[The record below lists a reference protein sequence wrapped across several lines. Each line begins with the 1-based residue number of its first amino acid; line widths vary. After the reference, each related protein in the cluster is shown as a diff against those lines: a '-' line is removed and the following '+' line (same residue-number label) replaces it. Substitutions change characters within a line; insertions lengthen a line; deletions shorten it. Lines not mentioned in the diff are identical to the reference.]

1 MTVAAAAGPERPRPP
16 SLGRW
21 RGPVFVVL
29 TIVIAYGLLYLGV
42 IYAANSIN
50 RPLSVND
57 ALSQTEQQFINAIT
71 IGAVYALIAL
81 GYTMVYGIIELI
93 NFAHGEVFMCGSF
106 VSWWLLT
113 TLGFSGAINDP
124 VVLAAVL
131 ALAFLVSMTVMG
143 VVGVI
148 IERLAYRRLRNAP
161 RLAPLITAI
170 GVSFIL
176 QNIIYVVI
184 SNSIVTSPQIIPN
197 TILSFGPISISAIN
211 LFVIVLALCL
221 MIALQ
226 AFVTRTRLGRAM
238 RSTAMDREAAQLMG
252 VDINTTIAL
261 TFFIGSAL
269 AGAAGVVQGLYF
281 GVTQFQIGFTNG
293 LRAFTAAVLGGIG
306 NTTGAAIGGFVIGF
320 VEVLTSVFG
329 YGRWAQATVF
339 VALVLVLIFRPTG
352 ILGQQLADR
361 A

>member
-1 MTVAAAAGPERPRPP
+1 MTATIARPRLAGVSWRPL
-16 SLGRW
+16 LGA
-21 RGPVFVVL
+21 VVVL
-29 TIVIAYGLLYLGV
+29 AVAYLVILAGILYNADPSQHLTLGG
-42 IYAANSIN
+42 
-50 RPLSVND
+50 
-57 ALSQTEQQFINAIT
+57 ALPQAQAQFINAIT
-71 IGAVYALIAL
+71 IGAIYALIAL

-93 NFAHGEVFMCGSF
+93 NFAHGEIFMCGSF

-124 VVLAAVL
+124 LLLLGVLI
-131 ALAFLVSMTVMG
+131 LAFAVSMLVMG
-143 VVGVI
+143 IVGVV

-176 QNIIYVVI
+176 QNIVFVVV
-184 SNSIVTSPQIIPN
+184 SNSIVTTPQIIPN
-197 TILSFGPISISAIN
+197 TVLTFGPLSISLIN
-211 LFVIVLALCL
+211 LFVILLALGL
-221 MIALQ
+221 MVALQ
-226 AFVTRTRLGRAM
+226 LFVGRTRLGRAM
-238 RSTAMDREAAQLMG
+238 RSTAIDRDAAQLMG

-281 GVTQFQIGFTNG
+281 GITVFNIGFQAG
-293 LRAFTAAVLGGIG
+293 LKAFTAAVLGGIG
-306 NTTGAAIGGFVIGF
+306 NTTGAALGGFAIGF
-320 VEVLTSVFG
+320 LEVISVVWG
-329 YGRWAQATVF
+329 QGRWAEAVVF
-339 VALVLVLIFRPTG
+339 GTLVLVLVFRPTG